1 MLGID
6 LTPYKPG
13 LHEATLTP
21 SAESVGLEPET
32 FDDVVVDVRLD
43 LEEDRALV
51 AFTARAT
58 ATLVCDR
65 TAVTFEQP
73 VEGRYAVLFV
83 LPERLDVLDDADDVR
98 PLPPPGAAL
107 DLTDAVRDTLLLAL
121 PARRVAPGAED
132 EELPVTFGA
141 ERDEDG
147 DVIDPR
153 WEALKKLRDSF

>member
-6 LTPYKPG
+6 LTPYQPG

-21 SAESVGLEPET
+21 SAASVGLEPET